1 MVRTSQVDNFKSS
14 DALLNFGKIQEPS
27 EIFEPNSASPSCQS
41 PSKNHFMVGF
51 SNEKQTV
58 SRISL
63 LWNTI
68 LNIIRMKK
76 LFLNKTGLKKLK
88 YTESQLIPIN
98 NLYFPNTEIKE
109 NQFHMRVLMEKNVK
123 IKKNI

>member
-1 MVRTSQVDNFKSS
+1 
-14 DALLNFGKIQEPS
+14 
-27 EIFEPNSASPSCQS
+27 
-41 PSKNHFMVGF
+41 MVGF

-68 LNIIRMKK
+68 LNILRMKK
-76 LFLNKTGLKKLK
+76 LFMNKTGLKKLK

-98 NLYFPNTEIKE
+98 NLYFPNTDLKE

-123 IKKNI
+123 KIKLKIFIIL